1 MKQKTL
7 AMLALLCGCGWFANA
22 QELLFDLNFN
32 NRNLL
37 PSKAA
42 GENKPIKPVTL
53 APAVNFPDGV
63 GKTAGFCLSD
73 DNVKNKETI
82 TFTANRNMNFK
93 QGTVSFYFKPVK
105 WPVNK
110 KKRVLHVYS
119 PGKEAEGLLIFYFFV
134 DEKDNYVTAI
144 RMLSQSGSEFV
155 SVKIPAEEILKDAF
169 QKIDVTWDE
178 KKLTVYHNGDYQDE
192 AALPGLF
199 AEEAVKPRNWGS
211 LQILPFFLSDGDDLQ
226 TRSIID
232 EVKIYDSPLSAE
244 AVQKAYAQ
252 ENGK

>member
-1 MKQKTL
+1 MQDP
-7 AMLALLCGCGWFANA
+7 AGGGRRRPREGPGSA
-22 QELLFDLNFN
+22 
-32 NRNLL
+32 
-37 PSKAA
+37 AA
-42 GENKPIKPVTL
+42 GLPAG
-53 APAVNFPDGV
+53 APAGRD
-63 GKTAGFCLSD
+63 KTA
-73 DNVKNKETI
+73 
-82 TFTANRNMNFK
+82 AA
-93 QGTVSFYFKPVK
+93 
-105 WPVNK
+105 
-110 KKRVLHVYS
+110 
-119 PGKEAEGLLIFYFFV
+119 GKEAEGLLIFYFFV